1 MKKFL
6 KVLSIATLVAPLV
19 FGLTSCQ
26 PTSSNTGSDS
36 NISSS
41 EVSTGEKKFVDYATN
56 LKFDENSGR
65 KWTDATVKQTI
76 DGDTTHFYVPNTVTP
91 DGVLKA
97 RYLGIDTPE
106 STGKVEPWGKTASKF
121 TKSKLTEAGT
131 LIRIESNDGLWNVDS
146 TGERH
151 LVYVWY
157 KSPTMTDYKCLNIE
171 LMQEGYSKGKGGGS
185 TVYGE
190 YFQKAQSQ
198 AMDFQLHVFSEEKD
212 PDFYYGDYVETTIRG
227 LKESPQDY
235 EGTLV
240 RFNGLITKIN
250 ANTAYVVDYDAE
262 NELYY
267 GMQVFYGYDSS
278 VGSNMQVGN
287 LVSFCGTYQYYE
299 AGQVYHVSGLTYM
312 AMKPNYSKNLRVLE
326 TGVTVTP
333 VEITATQL
341 SDTTPKEI
349 YGGISYV
356 DCILNSYVKMTNLR
370 VTDVYTTQKGDS
382 TGAMTL
388 TCATSDNKVVS
399 VRTTVLKDAQGN
411 LITEDDVLNKTI
423 DAVGIV
429 GKYVSDYSGVSY
441 QLNVYSLNDLTI
453 K

>member
-1 MKKFL
+1 M
-6 KVLSIATLVAPLV
+6 
-19 FGLTSCQ
+19 
-26 PTSSNTGSDS
+26 
-36 NISSS
+36 
-41 EVSTGEKKFVDYATN
+41 
-56 LKFDENSGR
+56 
-65 KWTDATVKQTI
+65 
-76 DGDTTHFYVPNTVTP
+76 
-91 DGVLKA
+91 
-97 RYLGIDTPE
+97 
-106 STGKVEPWGKTASKF
+106 
-121 TKSKLTEAGT
+121 
-131 LIRIESNDGLWNVDS
+131 IRIESNDGLWNVDS

-190 YFQKAQSQ
+190 YLQKAQSQ
-198 AMDFQLHVFSEEKD
+198 AMDFKLHVFSEEKD

-299 AGQVYHVSGLTYM
+299 AGQVYQVSGLTYM

-341 SDTTPKEI
+341 FDTTPKEI

-370 VTDVYTTQKGDS
+370 VADVYTTQ
-382 TGAMTL
+382 
-388 TCATSDNKVVS
+388 
-399 VRTTVLKDAQGN
+399 
-411 LITEDDVLNKTI
+411 
-423 DAVGIV
+423 
-429 GKYVSDYSGVSY
+429 
-441 QLNVYSLNDLTI
+441 
-453 K
+453 

>member
-1 MKKFL
+1 MKKLL
-6 KVLSIATLVAPLV
+6 KILSIATLVAPLA
-19 FGLTSCQ
+19 FGLTACQ
-26 PTSSNTGSDS
+26 PTSS
-36 NISSS
+36 SSTSSIEVTTS
-41 EVSTGEKKFVDYATN
+41 EKQFIDYASE

-65 KWTDATVKQTI
+65 KWAEATVKQTI
-76 DGDTTHFYVPNTVTP
+76 DGDTTHFNVPTTVTA

-106 STGKVEPWGKTASKF
+106 STGKVQPWGKTASNF
-121 TKSKLTEAGT
+121 TKSKLTEKGT
-131 LIRIESNDGLWNVDS
+131 LIRIESNDGAWNVDS

-151 LVYVWY
+151 LVYIWY
-157 KSPTMTDYKCLNIE
+157 KSPSMTDYKCLNIE

-190 YFQKAQSQ
+190 YFQKAQAQ
-198 AMDFQLHVFSEEKD
+198 AMDFQLHVFSTEKD

-227 LKESPQDY
+227 LKEAPKDY
-235 EGTLV
+235 EGILV
-240 RFNGLITKIN
+240 RFEGLITKIN
-250 ANTAYVVDYDAE
+250 SNTAYVVDYDEE
-262 NELYY
+262 NEIYY
-267 GMQVFYGYDSS
+267 GMQVFYGYDPS
-278 VGSNMQVGN
+278 VEPNMQVGN
-287 LVSFCGTYQYYE
+287 LVSFCGKYLYYE
-299 AGQVYHVSGLTYM
+299 AGQIYQVSDLEYF
-312 AMKPNYSKNLRVLE
+312 AMRPNYSKNLRVLE

-370 VTDVYTTQKGDS
+370 VTDVYTTQEGKS

>member
-26 PTSSNTGSDS
+26 PTSANTGSDS

-76 DGDTTHFYVPNTVTP
+76 DGDTTHFYVPNTVAP

-97 RYLGIDTPE
+97 RYLGINTPE
-106 STGKVEPWGKTASKF
+106 STGKVEPWGKTASKY
-121 TKSKLTEAGT
+121 TKSKLTAEGT

-198 AMDFQLHVFSEEKD
+198 AMDFKLHVFSEEKD

-299 AGQVYHVSGLTYM
+299 AGQVYQVSGLTYM

-341 SDTTPKEI
+341 FDTTPK
-349 YGGISYV
+349 
-356 DCILNSYVKMTNLR
+356 
-370 VTDVYTTQKGDS
+370 
-382 TGAMTL
+382 
-388 TCATSDNKVVS
+388 
-399 VRTTVLKDAQGN
+399 
-411 LITEDDVLNKTI
+411 
-423 DAVGIV
+423 
-429 GKYVSDYSGVSY
+429 
-441 QLNVYSLNDLTI
+441 
-453 K
+453 